1 MFSLRSN
8 DRDDASRNRGSMA
21 RTSIVLVLVLMMV
34 LPYLGTAKGRG
45 RGSKWW

>member
-1 MFSLRSN
+1 M
-8 DRDDASRNRGSMA
+8 
-21 RTSIVLVLVLMMV
+21 RTTVVFVLVLMMV